1 MIDKTKPVWLEEL
14 PCPVA
19 LSSRDRSFYLLN
31 SAAKGIFGFTEEDL
45 VIHPWL
51 WAEQI
56 HADDREKF
64 FKSQQE
70 LAIRQNVVRCDYRFF
85 PKGMAEPSWIREV
98 SVIANWQPSIPW
110 NVLSVFTEITDLQP
124 RHSSAERTTKSTKM
138 VKTLFHD
145 LQNRLQVM
153 VMTIESAKRGF
164 EKIDFDRLLQT
175 VYSMKYSVENAQK
188 GFNPPKTQHGPYPL
202 TRRLGRRRRS
212 P

>member
-85 PKGMAEPSWIREV
+85 PKGMAEPS
-98 SVIANWQPSIPW
+98 
-110 NVLSVFTEITDLQP
+110 
-124 RHSSAERTTKSTKM
+124 
-138 VKTLFHD
+138 
-145 LQNRLQVM
+145 
-153 VMTIESAKRGF
+153 
-164 EKIDFDRLLQT
+164 
-175 VYSMKYSVENAQK
+175 
-188 GFNPPKTQHGPYPL
+188 
-202 TRRLGRRRRS
+202 
-212 P
+212 